1 LVMTEF
7 VEFISGGNLMMI
19 LLFTALISLLLGMGL
34 PTTANYIVVSTLMAP
49 VIVDLGAQNG
59 LIVPLI
65 AVHLFVFYF
74 GILADDT
81 PPVGLAAFAA
91 AGISGGDPI
100 RTGIQGFT
108 YDIRTAILPFM
119 FIFNTELLMI
129 GVHSWWHLIMVIV
142 IAVIGMLVF
151 AAATQGFWLVKTR
164 LWESIV
170 LLLIAF
176 TLFRPGF
183 WWDKIY
189 PPLQE
194 EPPAKL
200 EQIVGAMEPGSRI
213 RIMIEGENLR
223 DGSKFT
229 KTVMLLV
236 GDEKTATERLAAIGI
251 ETRDEGSKT
260 FIDNVIFSSPAE
272 KAGLDFD
279 QEILNVQVPTK
290 RPAKQLMVI
299 PALMLLALIWFLQLG
314 RMRKL
319 EAAPAT

>member
-1 LVMTEF
+1 
-7 VEFISGGNLMMI
+7 
-19 LLFTALISLLLGMGL
+19 
-34 PTTANYIVVSTLMAP
+34 
-49 VIVDLGAQNG
+49 
-59 LIVPLI
+59 
-65 AVHLFVFYF
+65 
-74 GILADDT
+74 
-81 PPVGLAAFAA
+81 
-91 AGISGGDPI
+91 
-100 RTGIQGFT
+100 
-108 YDIRTAILPFM
+108 
-119 FIFNTELLMI
+119 
-129 GVHSWWHLIMVIV
+129 
-142 IAVIGMLVF
+142 
-151 AAATQGFWLVKTR
+151 
-164 LWESIV
+164 
-170 LLLIAF
+170 
-176 TLFRPGF
+176 
-183 WWDKIY
+183 
-189 PPLQE
+189 
-194 EPPAKL
+194 
-200 EQIVGAMEPGSRI
+200 MEPGSRI